1 LLANLRVDLQA
12 VSISV
17 RLGNI
22 VFLSR
27 VLSGPFRNM
36 APVTALADTERE
48 TSGFLTP

>member
-12 VSISV
+12 VSISAWANTQ
-17 RLGNI
+17 L
-22 VFLSR
+22 
-27 VLSGPFRNM
+27 LSGPFRNM